1 MSLARAFTTK
11 RNKRPEVSSP
21 MPYRDG
27 QVKFSSGTIKRGKI
41 SGPVQL
47 LSTTN
52 MLAYNAPDLTSGGGS
67 ATSSSSS
74 SLRSPD
80 DSELAFSPPQSSF
93 DSPITSPD
101 ESPRTDFPVDANP
114 QESFF
119 PKRSATVANHPR
131 SSGST
136 TSSTEAAPSVP
147 RRALSHTKRSH
158 QALARQRSLS
168 RLEPPPLSASRA
180 SSQDSPTDASFQP
193 EEAHPFGKELEQVN
207 EVAEEFGGSTRAMSE
222 EERILLRKGLKKFSV
237 NDYLAEVDNVY
248 GSIFD
253 DQLGPISAGPWL

>member
-1 MSLARAFTTK
+1 MSLARAFTK
-11 RNKRPEVSSP
+11 RNKRPDVSAP

-27 QVKFSSGTIKRGKI
+27 QIKFSSGTIKRGKI
-41 SGPVQL
+41 SGPVEL

-52 MLAYNAPDLTSGGGS
+52 MLAYNAPDLASTGS
-67 ATSSSSS
+67 TTSSSSS

-80 DSELAFSPPQSSF
+80 DSELAGSPQSF
-93 DSPITSPD
+93 GSPITTPD
-101 ESPRTDFPVDANP
+101 DSPREDSPVDSSSAA
-114 QESFF
+114 SYF

-136 TSSTEAAPSVP
+136 TSSSEAPMVP

-168 RLEPPPLSASRA
+168 RLEPPPLSASRT
-180 SSQDSPTDASFQP
+180 SQDSPTDASFEP

-207 EVAEEFGGSTRAMSE
+207 EVAEEFGGSTRGLNE
-222 EERILLRKGLKKFSV
+222 EENILLRKGLKKFTV

>member
-11 RNKRPEVSSP
+11 RNKRPEVSAP

-27 QVKFSSGTIKRGKI
+27 QIKFSSGTIKRGKI

-52 MLAYNAPDLTSGGGS
+52 MLAYNAPDLTSAGS
-67 ATSSSSS
+67 TSSSSS

-80 DSELAFSPPQSSF
+80 DSELAFSPQSSF
-93 DSPITSPD
+93 GSPVTTPD
-101 ESPRTDFPVDANP
+101 DSPRTDSPVEANP
-114 QESFF
+114 LASYF

-136 TSSTEAAPSVP
+136 TSSTEVAPTVP

-180 SSQDSPTDASFQP
+180 SQDSPTDASYQP
-193 EEAHPFGKELEQVN
+193 EEVHPFGKELEQVN
-207 EVAEEFGGSTRAMSE
+207 EVAEEFGGSTRGMNE
-222 EERILLRKGLKKFSV
+222 EENILLRKGLKKFTV

-248 GSIFD
+248 GSIFE
-253 DQLGPISAGPWL
+253 DQLGPISAGSWL